1 MKKKN
6 DKEKKRKTVSVK
18 KTNSAWQMT
27 IEVES
32 LCHYQ
37 RHHCLNKIIRA
48 VITIVMVYRH
58 LFLTCGFTNLSRI
71 CSTPHFVTFTFKHC
85 LHGIVLTIKDQFN
98 FTNPLS
104 PRSLDF
110 STLTFLP
117 VRSSLFFFLWFLFQT
132 LVRFHSSFIIA
143 ISSSISPSLCAIATI
158 HDP

>member
-1 MKKKN
+1 
-6 DKEKKRKTVSVK
+6 
-18 KTNSAWQMT
+18 MT

-37 RHHCLNKIIRA
+37 HHHCLNKIIRV

-98 FTNPLS
+98 FTNPVS

-110 STLTFLP
+110 STLTFYRYATTLFSLLLLP
-117 VRSSLFFFLWFLFQT
+117 PLISIPNPSSLSLFIHHRDFEFN
-132 LVRFHSSFIIA
+132 LALIVCHSYDSRSLACSYF
-143 ISSSISPSLCAIATI
+143 SPSDLVIYFFI
-158 HDP
+158 S